1 MFDGATFCGCYISLV
16 QLIGGHPVLDF
27 VNVAPES
34 FGDVLQ
40 LAVAT
45 GLARRSEASKLEG
58 RHDAELQQLSALRA
72 LLHGV
77 FATTEPRHADLD
89 VLSQAWAVAATR
101 ARLRPARR
109 AGRLALMF
117 DVAGSGAAILRHRL
131 TQAAVDLLT
140 SDLRARV
147 GTCASCGWLFL
158 DTSKNRS
165 RRWCSMRL
173 CGGAAKSRAY
183 YRRRTGQA
191 PA

>member
-1 MFDGATFCGCYISLV
+1 MV
-16 QLIGGHPVLDF
+16 QLIGGHPVLDV

-45 GLARRSEASKLEG
+45 GLASRNEAKAIEG
-58 RHDAELQQLSALRA
+58 RHDAELDQLRALRT

-77 FATTEPRHADLD
+77 FATGEPRRADLD
-89 VLSQAWAVAATR
+89 ALAQAWAAAASH
-101 ARLRPARR
+101 ARLRPSGH
-109 AGRLALMF
+109 GRIALTF
-117 DVAGSGAAILRHRL
+117 DVAGSGAAVLRHRL
-131 TQAAVDLLT
+131 TQRAIELLT
-140 SDLRARV
+140 SDAHARV

-165 RRWCSMRL
+165 RRWCSMQA

-183 YRRRTGQA
+183 YRRRTGQSTA
-191 PA
+191 